1 MIARTLPAVLF
12 GPIAGTLVDR
22 LDRKRIMIVADIGRG
37 LMYAAMVFVGHLWAV
52 YALSFAI
59 ECLSLVWGP
68 ARDASMPE
76 PRPAAAARQREL
88 DRPGLD
94 VRHPP
99 TRRDRLHRARRLE
112 HPPQPRDPVPLGARP
127 GGAVVPGRRHVRV
140 LRRDDQPGPDPSVA
154 GDDHGTAGLLADL
167 AGRPRRD
174 QFPARE
180 LDGVRD
186 DGRDRRRLLRRRGGP
201 RPCPDLRG
209 ADARRRR
216 RRLGVHRHVLRG
228 RDRPRDGERE
238 PGCAS

>member
-52 YALSFAI
+52 YALSFDDRMP
-59 ECLSLVWGP
+59 LPGVGP
-68 ARDASMPE
+68 GARRLDAQ

-140 LRRDDQPGPDPSVA
+140 LRRDDQPGPDPSLA

-167 AGRPRRD
+167 EGRSRRG
-174 QFPARE
+174 QVPARE

-186 DGRDRRRLLRRRGGP
+186 DGRDRRRLLRRRGGARP
-201 RPCPDLRG
+201 RPDLRG
-209 ADARRRR
+209 ADAPAPATPA
-216 RRLGVHRHVLRG
+216 GG
-228 RDRPRDGERE
+228 SSSRPSGS
-238 PGCAS
+238 GSASGW